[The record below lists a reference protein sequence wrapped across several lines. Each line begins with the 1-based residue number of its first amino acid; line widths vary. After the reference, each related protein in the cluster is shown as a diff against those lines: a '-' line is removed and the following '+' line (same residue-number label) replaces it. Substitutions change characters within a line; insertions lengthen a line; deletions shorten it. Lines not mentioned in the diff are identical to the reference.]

1 MKSPKTLR
9 TFLYHAHGF
18 AISGVI
24 FRPKEEHI
32 PTQGMATL
40 ATTGGSAKA
49 PVNQP
54 FAYENIVS
62 FKRSDTVITGTSPKK
77 NVYETDMKVTIEG
90 LNIMDRFTAD
100 KVVTHIRCIHTLGDF
115 GKENKDRS
123 EIIPLESDISGVK
136 VNGEHVD
143 VSLKNKKFFS
153 DYSNYARLRKAY
165 GKSSFR
171 DEVQQRFHWI
181 NKPKRKVPPPVE
193 TRYKWAERLKKK
205 LPEHGHILCT
215 LVDDIQSPSL
225 GDYIFGNMIVLPDF
239 GTIYLGDYIVDKHG
253 TRLEMVRVEIA
264 KPFYG
269 TIVDGGGNN
278 GTGYPP
284 FGG

>member
-1 MKSPKTLR
+1 MKTPR

-24 FRPKEEHI
+24 FRNKKEEHI
-32 PTQGMATL
+32 PTQAMATL
-40 ATTGGSAKA
+40 ATTGGHAESAMSEF
-49 PVNQP
+49 N
-54 FAYENIVS
+54 YEDIVS
-62 FKRSDTVITGTSPKK
+62 FERAETKIKGTSPKP
-77 NVYETDMKVTIEG
+77 NVYETDMRVTIEG
-90 LNIMDRFTAD
+90 LNIMDKFWAD
-100 KVVTHIRCIHTLGDF
+100 KVVTHIHCTHTLGEF

-153 DYSNYARLRKAY
+153 DYSNYARLHKAY

-171 DEVQQRFHWI
+171 EEVQQRFHWV
-181 NKPKRKVPPPVE
+181 NKPKRKVPPQVE
-193 TRYKWAERLKKK
+193 TRYKWAERLRKK

-239 GTIYLGDYIVDKHG
+239 GTIYLGDYIVDRHG

-278 GTGYPP
+278 GGGYPP
-284 FGG
+284 SGG

>member
-1 MKSPKTLR
+1 MKTLR

-100 KVVTHIRCIHTLGDF
+100 KVVTHIRCTHTLGDF
-115 GKENKDRS
+115 GKENRDRS
-123 EIIPLESDISGVK
+123 EIVPGESEISGAK
-136 VNGEHVD
+136 VDGEPLN
-143 VSLKNKKFFS
+143 VSLDNKNFFNK
-153 DYSNYARLRKAY
+153 YSNYARLREAY
-165 GKSSFR
+165 KKSSFR
-171 DEVQQRFHWI
+171 DEVQQRFHWVPG
-181 NKPKRKVPPPVE
+181 KSKRKIPPPVE

-205 LPEHGHILCT
+205 LPEHGHILCSV
-215 LVDDIQSPSL
+215 VDDIQSPKL

-239 GTIYLGDYIVDKHG
+239 GTIYLGDYFVDKHG

-269 TIVDGGGNN
+269 TICDGGQGNGN
-278 GTGYPP
+278 GYPP